1 MPDVCKQEVVMT
13 IRISSSLLTW
23 LLAASIGSFFGY
35 HLLKY
40 VEIFKAVVN

>member
-1 MPDVCKQEVVMT
+1 MT
-13 IRISSSLLTW
+13 IRINSSLFTW
-23 LLAASIGSFFGY
+23 LLVAGIGSYLGY